1 MLTWKWYNIIGVYSK
16 FTLVGNFRYKNECA
30 FIFRHAFDELLN
42 KSEKKGSNVGDEVSS
57 DSKKP
62 KLILSC
68 SFLKNYFEKNKDS
81 YEGCDVTQ
89 I

>member
-1 MLTWKWYNIIGVYSK
+1 MSIL
-16 FTLVGNFRYKNECA
+16 LVVNLRYRNDFA
-30 FIFRHAFDELLN
+30 FIFRHAFDELLT
-42 KSEKKGSNVGDEVSS
+42 KSEKKESNVGDEVPS

-81 YEGCDVTQ
+81 YEGCDVEQ

>member
-1 MLTWKWYNIIGVYSK
+1 ML
-16 FTLVGNFRYKNECA
+16 LANFGYKNDCS

-42 KSEKKGSNVGDEVSS
+42 KSEKKESNVGDEVSS

-81 YEGCDVTQ
+81 YEGFDVTQ

>member
-1 MLTWKWYNIIGVYSK
+1 MLLGNLRYNNICV
-16 FTLVGNFRYKNECA
+16 FT
-30 FIFRHAFDELLN
+30 FRHAFDELLN
-42 KSEKKGSNVGDEVSS
+42 KSEKKESNVGDEVSS

-81 YEGCDVTQ
+81 YEGFDVTQ

>member
-1 MLTWKWYNIIGVYSK
+1 MLLANLG
-16 FTLVGNFRYKNECA
+16 YKNDCA

-42 KSEKKGSNVGDEVSS
+42 KSEKKESNVGDEVSS

-81 YEGCDVTQ
+81 YEGCDVEQ

>member
-1 MLTWKWYNIIGVYSK
+1 MSEVILA
-16 FTLVGNFRYKNECA
+16 NFGYKNNCA
-30 FIFRHAFDELLN
+30 FTFRHAFDELLN
-42 KSEKKGSNVGDEVSS
+42 KSEKKESNVGDEVSS
-57 DSKKP
+57 VSKKP

-81 YEGCDVTQ
+81 YEGFDVTQ